1 MLMIG
6 DRPAPTAERPFQR
19 NDVAEEA
26 EVRHPGSMA
35 QLVFLLTHGLRALLR
50 DRADLALENLAL
62 RQQVAVLAERRPRP
76 RLSTTDRLFWV
87 FLRRLWSRWADVL
100 VVVQPDTVVRW
111 HRLGFRLFW
120 RWRSRPGRPG
130 RPRIDS
136 ELRDLIRQMARE
148 NPTWGAPRIHGEL
161 LMLGFD
167 IAERTVSRY
176 MPRRPAPGDVVERWK
191 VFLRNHQEAIV
202 GMDFFTV
209 PTATFDILYV
219 LVFVHHARRRVVHLA
234 VTKWP
239 TAAWVVQQRREA
251 FPFDEAPRFLIFDR
265 DAKFS
270 TAVVAA
276 IRSFG
281 IQPSQT
287 AYRSPWQNPIAER
300 WIGSVRREMLDH
312 VVVLGEAH
320 LRRLLRQYVDYH
332 HHDRCHLSLEK
343 DAPEGRS
350 PSTRPSGE
358 AAIVALPRVGAL
370 HHRYEWRDAA

>member
-6 DRPAPTAERPFQR
+6 DRPAPTAERPFHR

-111 HRLGFRLFW
+111 HRLGFRLLW

-239 TAAWVVQQRREA
+239 TAAWVVQQLREA
-251 FPFDEAPRFLIFDR
+251 FPFDEGPRFLIFDR

-287 AYRSPWQNPIAER
+287 A
-300 WIGSVRREMLDH
+300 
-312 VVVLGEAH
+312 
-320 LRRLLRQYVDYH
+320 
-332 HHDRCHLSLEK
+332 
-343 DAPEGRS
+343 
-350 PSTRPSGE
+350 
-358 AAIVALPRVGAL
+358 
-370 HHRYEWRDAA
+370 

>member
-6 DRPAPTAERPFQR
+6 DRPAPTAERPFHR

-111 HRLGFRLFW
+111 HRLGFRLLW

-191 VFLRNHQEAIV
+191 VLLRNHQEAIV

-239 TAAWVVQQRREA
+239 TAAWVVQQLRKA
-251 FPFDEAPRFLIFDR
+251 FPFDEGPRFLIFDR

-287 AYRSPWQNPIAER
+287 A
-300 WIGSVRREMLDH
+300 
-312 VVVLGEAH
+312 
-320 LRRLLRQYVDYH
+320 
-332 HHDRCHLSLEK
+332 
-343 DAPEGRS
+343 
-350 PSTRPSGE
+350 
-358 AAIVALPRVGAL
+358 
-370 HHRYEWRDAA
+370 